1 MVVVKPRVS
10 SGAAVRLPSKILV
23 LTTAAFLLGCPQNSD
38 PDRSRRISLRLW
50 GDMNVG
56 SRESPRCAVGDVLRP
71 ALGCSRGQQI
81 FAINEKSGTETLIDS
96 PALRREG
103 KALIAQY
110 RTESQSG
117 NLTDNTNNVP
127 EDTAAK
133 LRALGYTD

>member
-1 MVVVKPRVS
+1 
-10 SGAAVRLPSKILV
+10 
-23 LTTAAFLLGCPQNSD
+23 
-38 PDRSRRISLRLW
+38 ISLLRYVEDLTNPPKRVVY
-50 GDMNVG
+50 GENRRKIANHITARTDTHRFVRHRDN
-56 SRESPRCAVGDVLRP
+56 PR
-71 ALGCSRGQQI
+71 ALQI

-96 PALRREG
+96 PALRSEG